1 MTPPINALG
10 GGGATLF
17 STTTFLTTTTL
28 LSSICCSSFR
38 SRRRRHHHHHHH
50 RRRRRSQSFA
60 NRIIRSLS
68 SGGPL
73 EEGTMRCPFPQ
84 KRRRGEEE
92 TKVSL
97 TKTTTSTT
105 THKIVASKTVLRSEM
120 MMMSAE
126 LKRRR
131 TTTTEGKEEEEEVI
145 KPMRIADI
153 LMVVFPERFP
163 TKTAA
168 KKAIR
173 RGDVRV
179 NEKTADVGFEVQMK
193 EDDEERLKIDIRARM
208 NANAA
213 QFNNTTNNKNRCEDV
228 LPKEIREG
236 DNATT
241 VAYEDEECAVVRK
254 SFGIPTL
261 KTKTNKNKKN
271 NNNNN
276 NKNNKEEELE
286 EDISELAGWNLDRVL
301 PYIVKPAENV
311 EGALHRPRPVHRLD
325 SLTGGLVVCAKTRR
339 ASKTLSEAFRD
350 RAARKRYR
358 AVLIE
363 YANHRKGGLGK
374 RKINEKRGTITS
386 KDMGPNNDQYAETE
400 FAICDETNEDDND
413 GGNAIAKVLIDFYP
427 KTGRT
432 HQLRRHA
439 EKQLNMPIL
448 GDTRYGDKAHRENAK
463 QKNIRLHLF
472 AAEITLPAEA
482 MPWRDAGGE
491 PLNVRVSEPAF
502 FKKSMDASDVFWNA
516 STL

>member
-1 MTPPINALG
+1 MTSKTNCAFLGG
-10 GGGATLF
+10 GGGAT
-17 STTTFLTTTTL
+17 TTTTL
-28 LSSICCSSFR
+28 FSSSSSSKEGTTTTLNNATKMRRPFPK
-38 SRRRRHHHHHHH
+38 RRRR
-50 RRRRRSQSFA
+50 QQ
-60 NRIIRSLS
+60 
-68 SGGPL
+68 
-73 EEGTMRCPFPQ
+73 Q
-84 KRRRGEEE
+84 KGEEE
-92 TKVSL
+92 TNKVS
-97 TKTTTSTT
+97 TKKTTTLSTT

-131 TTTTEGKEEEEEVI
+131 TTTTEGKEEEEEEVI

-261 KTKTNKNKKN
+261 KTKTNKNKK

-491 PLNVRVSEPAF
+491 PLNVRVPEPAF

>member
-1 MTPPINALG
+1 MRASTTTKTTLTTTRHDLNDLKNQFLRFFLGGG
-10 GGGATLF
+10 GGGATTTTLF
-17 STTTFLTTTTL
+17 SSSSSSKEGTTTTTL
-28 LSSICCSSFR
+28 NNATKMRRPFPK
-38 SRRRRHHHHHHH
+38 RRRR
-50 RRRRRSQSFA
+50 QQ
-60 NRIIRSLS
+60 
-68 SGGPL
+68 
-73 EEGTMRCPFPQ
+73 Q
-84 KRRRGEEE
+84 KGEEE
-92 TKVSL
+92 TNKVS
-97 TKTTTSTT
+97 TKKTTTLSTTT

-131 TTTTEGKEEEEEVI
+131 TTTTEGKEEEEEEEVI

-213 QFNNTTNNKNRCEDV
+213 QFNNTNNKNRCEDV

-276 NKNNKEEELE
+276 NNKNNKEKNENTSLLRIGYIKEIGTNFPSQPLRL
-286 EDISELAGWNLDRVL
+286 LA
-301 PYIVKPAENV
+301 I
-311 EGALHRPRPVHRLD
+311 
-325 SLTGGLVVCAKTRR
+325 
-339 ASKTLSEAFRD
+339 
-350 RAARKRYR
+350 
-358 AVLIE
+358 
-363 YANHRKGGLGK
+363 
-374 RKINEKRGTITS
+374 
-386 KDMGPNNDQYAETE
+386 
-400 FAICDETNEDDND
+400 
-413 GGNAIAKVLIDFYP
+413 
-427 KTGRT
+427 
-432 HQLRRHA
+432 
-439 EKQLNMPIL
+439 
-448 GDTRYGDKAHRENAK
+448 
-463 QKNIRLHLF
+463 
-472 AAEITLPAEA
+472 
-482 MPWRDAGGE
+482 
-491 PLNVRVSEPAF
+491 RVSESRKFEISARQLRTSSLCTFSPG
-502 FKKSMDASDVFWNA
+502 
-516 STL
+516 

>member
-1 MTPPINALG
+1 MTSSKTNFCAAFFLGG
-10 GGGATLF
+10 GGGAT
-17 STTTFLTTTTL
+17 TTTTL
-28 LSSICCSSFR
+28 FSSSSSSKEGTTTTTLNNATKMRRPFPK
-38 SRRRRHHHHHHH
+38 RRRR
-50 RRRRRSQSFA
+50 QQ
-60 NRIIRSLS
+60 
-68 SGGPL
+68 
-73 EEGTMRCPFPQ
+73 Q
-84 KRRRGEEE
+84 KGEEE
-92 TKVSL
+92 TNKVS
-97 TKTTTSTT
+97 TKKTTTLSTT

-213 QFNNTTNNKNRCEDV
+213 QFNNTNNKNRCEDV

-261 KTKTNKNKKN
+261 KTKTNKNKKNN

>member
-1 MTPPINALG
+1 MTSSKTNFCAAFFLGG
-10 GGGATLF
+10 GGGAT
-17 STTTFLTTTTL
+17 TTTTTL
-28 LSSICCSSFR
+28 FSSSS
-38 SRRRRHHHHHHH
+38 
-50 RRRRRSQSFA
+50 
-60 NRIIRSLS
+60 S
-68 SGGPL
+68 SK
-73 EEGTMRCPFPQ
+73 EGTTTTTLNTATKMRRPFP
-84 KRRRGEEE
+84 KRRGRQQHKGEEE
-92 TKVSL
+92 TNKVS
-97 TKTTTSTT
+97 TKKTTTLSTTT

-213 QFNNTTNNKNRCEDV
+213 QFNNTNKNKNRCEDV

-261 KTKTNKNKKN
+261 KTKTNKNKKNNN

-448 GDTRYGDKAHRENAK
+448 GDTRYGDKRTAKTRNKKIYVCISSRRRLRYQQKPCLGAMREEN
-463 QKNIRLHLF
+463 L
-472 AAEITLPAEA
+472 
-482 MPWRDAGGE
+482 
-491 PLNVRVSEPAF
+491 
-502 FKKSMDASDVFWNA
+502 
-516 STL
+516 

>member
-1 MTPPINALG
+1 
-10 GGGATLF
+10 
-17 STTTFLTTTTL
+17 
-28 LSSICCSSFR
+28 
-38 SRRRRHHHHHHH
+38 
-50 RRRRRSQSFA
+50 
-60 NRIIRSLS
+60 
-68 SGGPL
+68 
-73 EEGTMRCPFPQ
+73 MRCPFPQ
-84 KRRRGEEE
+84 KRRRGGEE

-97 TKTTTSTT
+97 TKTTSST

-120 MMMSAE
+120 IAE
-126 LKRRR
+126 MRRRR
-131 TTTTEGKEEEEEVI
+131 TTTTTKEEEEEEEEEVV
-145 KPMRIADI
+145 KTTMRIADV
-153 LMVVFPERFP
+153 LMVIFPERFP

-213 QFNNTTNNKNRCEDV
+213 QFNNTNNKNRCEDV

-271 NNNNN
+271 NNNSNTNN
-276 NKNNKEEELE
+276 NNKEEELE

>member
-1 MTPPINALG
+1 
-10 GGGATLF
+10 
-17 STTTFLTTTTL
+17 
-28 LSSICCSSFR
+28 
-38 SRRRRHHHHHHH
+38 
-50 RRRRRSQSFA
+50 
-60 NRIIRSLS
+60 
-68 SGGPL
+68 
-73 EEGTMRCPFPQ
+73 MRCPFPQ

-120 MMMSAE
+120 IAE
-126 LKRRR
+126 MRRRRR
-131 TTTTEGKEEEEEVI
+131 TTTTTKEEEEEV
-145 KPMRIADI
+145 KTTMRIADV
-153 LMVVFPERFP
+153 LMVIFPERFP

-179 NEKTADVGFEVQMK
+179 NEKTADVGFEVMK
-193 EDDEERLKIDIRARM
+193 EDDDEEEEERLKIDVRARM

-213 QFNNTTNNKNRCEDV
+213 HFNNNNNRCVSIEDV

-271 NNNNN
+271 KNNNKKNKNNNN
-276 NKNNKEEELE
+276 NKEEKEEE
-286 EDISELAGWNLDRVL
+286 EDTSELAGWNLDRVL

-311 EGALHRPRPVHRLD
+311 EGALHHPRPVHRLD

-413 GGNAIAKVLIDFYP
+413 GNAIAKVLIDFYP

-448 GDTRYGDKAHRENAK
+448 GDTRYGDKVHRENAK

-491 PLNVRVSEPAF
+491 SLNVRVSEPAF
-502 FKKSMDASDVFWNA
+502 FKKSMDASDVWNA

>member
-1 MTPPINALG
+1 MTSSKTNFCAAFFLGG
-10 GGGATLF
+10 GGGATTTTLF
-17 STTTFLTTTTL
+17 SSSSSSNEGTTTTTL
-28 LSSICCSSFR
+28 NTATKM
-38 SRRRRHHHHHHH
+38 RR
-50 RRRRRSQSFA
+50 
-60 NRIIRSLS
+60 
-68 SGGPL
+68 
-73 EEGTMRCPFPQ
+73 PFP
-84 KRRRGEEE
+84 KRRGRQQHKGEEE
-92 TKVSL
+92 TNKVS
-97 TKTTTSTT
+97 TKKTTTLSTTT

-131 TTTTEGKEEEEEVI
+131 TTTTEGKEEEEEEEVI

-276 NKNNKEEELE
+276 TNNNNKEEELE

>member
-1 MTPPINALG
+1 MTSSKTNFCAAFFLGG
-10 GGGATLF
+10 GGGAT
-17 STTTFLTTTTL
+17 TTTTL
-28 LSSICCSSFR
+28 FSSSS
-38 SRRRRHHHHHHH
+38 
-50 RRRRRSQSFA
+50 
-60 NRIIRSLS
+60 S
-68 SGGPL
+68 SK
-73 EEGTMRCPFPQ
+73 EGTTTTTLNNATKMRRPFP
-84 KRRRGEEE
+84 KRRGRQQQKGEEE
-92 TKVSL
+92 TNKVS
-97 TKTTTSTT
+97 TKKTTLSTT

-131 TTTTEGKEEEEEVI
+131 TTTTEGKEEEEEEEVI

-168 KKAIR
+168 KNAIR

-363 YANHRKGGLGK
+363 YANRKGGLGK

>member
-1 MTPPINALG
+1 M
-10 GGGATLF
+10 
-17 STTTFLTTTTL
+17 
-28 LSSICCSSFR
+28 
-38 SRRRRHHHHHHH
+38 
-50 RRRRRSQSFA
+50 
-60 NRIIRSLS
+60 
-68 SGGPL
+68 
-73 EEGTMRCPFPQ
+73 
-84 KRRRGEEE
+84 
-92 TKVSL
+92 
-97 TKTTTSTT
+97 
-105 THKIVASKTVLRSEM
+105 
-120 MMMSAE
+120 
-126 LKRRR
+126 
-131 TTTTEGKEEEEEVI
+131 EGKEEEEEEEEEEEVI
-145 KPMRIADI
+145 KKPMRIADI

-179 NEKTADVGFEVQMK
+179 NEKTADVGFEVHMK

-213 QFNNTTNNKNRCEDV
+213 QFNNTNNNKKNRCEDV

-261 KTKTNKNKKN
+261 KTKTNKNKKNNN

-491 PLNVRVSEPAF
+491 PLNVRVPEPAF

>member
-1 MTPPINALG
+1 MTSKTNFCAFFWGG
-10 GGGATLF
+10 GGGAT
-17 STTTFLTTTTL
+17 TTTTL
-28 LSSICCSSFR
+28 FSSSSSSKEGTTTTLNNATKMRRPFPK
-38 SRRRRHHHHHHH
+38 RRRR
-50 RRRRRSQSFA
+50 QQ
-60 NRIIRSLS
+60 
-68 SGGPL
+68 
-73 EEGTMRCPFPQ
+73 Q
-84 KRRRGEEE
+84 KGEEE
-92 TKVSL
+92 TNKVS
-97 TKTTTSTT
+97 TKKTTTLSTTT

-276 NKNNKEEELE
+276 NNNKNNKEEELE
-286 EDISELAGWNLDRVL
+286 EDISELAGWNLDRML

-491 PLNVRVSEPAF
+491 PLNVRVPEPAF

>member
-1 MTPPINALG
+1 MTSKTNCAFLGG
-10 GGGATLF
+10 GGGAT
-17 STTTFLTTTTL
+17 TTTTL
-28 LSSICCSSFR
+28 FSSSSSSSKEGTTTTTLNNATKMRRPFPK
-38 SRRRRHHHHHHH
+38 RRRR
-50 RRRRRSQSFA
+50 QQ
-60 NRIIRSLS
+60 
-68 SGGPL
+68 
-73 EEGTMRCPFPQ
+73 Q
-84 KRRRGEEE
+84 KGEEE
-92 TKVSL
+92 TNKVS
-97 TKTTTSTT
+97 TKKTTTLSTTT

-131 TTTTEGKEEEEEVI
+131 TTTTEGKEEEEEEEEEEVI

-261 KTKTNKNKKN
+261 KTKTNKNKKNN

-413 GGNAIAKVLIDFYP
+413 GSNAIAKVLIDFYP

>member
-1 MTPPINALG
+1 
-10 GGGATLF
+10 
-17 STTTFLTTTTL
+17 
-28 LSSICCSSFR
+28 
-38 SRRRRHHHHHHH
+38 
-50 RRRRRSQSFA
+50 
-60 NRIIRSLS
+60 
-68 SGGPL
+68 
-73 EEGTMRCPFPQ
+73 
-84 KRRRGEEE
+84 
-92 TKVSL
+92 
-97 TKTTTSTT
+97 
-105 THKIVASKTVLRSEM
+105 
-120 MMMSAE
+120 MSAE
-126 LKRRR
+126 MKRRR
-131 TTTTEGKEEEEEVI
+131 TTTTEGKEEEEEEEVI

-491 PLNVRVSEPAF
+491 SLNVRVSEPAF
-502 FKKSMDASDVFWNA
+502 FKKSMDASDVWNA

>member
-1 MTPPINALG
+1 MTSKTNCAFLGG
-10 GGGATLF
+10 GGGAT
-17 STTTFLTTTTL
+17 TTTTL
-28 LSSICCSSFR
+28 FSSSSSSKEGTTTTTLNNATKMRRPFPK
-38 SRRRRHHHHHHH
+38 RRRR
-50 RRRRRSQSFA
+50 QQ
-60 NRIIRSLS
+60 
-68 SGGPL
+68 
-73 EEGTMRCPFPQ
+73 Q
-84 KRRRGEEE
+84 KGEEE
-92 TKVSL
+92 TNKVS
-97 TKTTTSTT
+97 TKKTTTPSTT

-271 NNNNN
+271 NNNSNTNN
-276 NKNNKEEELE
+276 NNKEEELE

>member
-1 MTPPINALG
+1 MTSKTNFCAFFLGG
-10 GGGATLF
+10 GGGAT
-17 STTTFLTTTTL
+17 TTTTL
-28 LSSICCSSFR
+28 FSSSSSSKEGTTTTTLNNATKMRRPFPK
-38 SRRRRHHHHHHH
+38 RRRR
-50 RRRRRSQSFA
+50 QQ
-60 NRIIRSLS
+60 
-68 SGGPL
+68 
-73 EEGTMRCPFPQ
+73 Q
-84 KRRRGEEE
+84 KGEEE
-92 TKVSL
+92 TNKVS
-97 TKTTTSTT
+97 TKKTTTLSTT

-131 TTTTEGKEEEEEVI
+131 TTTTEGKEEEEEEEEVI

>member
-1 MTPPINALG
+1 MTSKTNFCAFFLGG
-10 GGGATLF
+10 GGGAT
-17 STTTFLTTTTL
+17 TTTTL
-28 LSSICCSSFR
+28 FSSSSSSSKEGTTTTTLNNATKMRRPFPK
-38 SRRRRHHHHHHH
+38 RRRR
-50 RRRRRSQSFA
+50 QQ
-60 NRIIRSLS
+60 
-68 SGGPL
+68 
-73 EEGTMRCPFPQ
+73 Q
-84 KRRRGEEE
+84 KGEEE
-92 TKVSL
+92 TNKVS
-97 TKTTTSTT
+97 TKKTTPSTT

-179 NEKTADVGFEVQMK
+179 NEKTADVGFEVHMK

-213 QFNNTTNNKNRCEDV
+213 QFNNTNNNKKNRCEDV

-261 KTKTNKNKKN
+261 KTKTNKNKKNN

-491 PLNVRVSEPAF
+491 PLNVRVPEPAF

>member
-1 MTPPINALG
+1 MTSKTNFCAFFLGG
-10 GGGATLF
+10 GGGAT
-17 STTTFLTTTTL
+17 TTTTL
-28 LSSICCSSFR
+28 FSSSS
-38 SRRRRHHHHHHH
+38 
-50 RRRRRSQSFA
+50 
-60 NRIIRSLS
+60 S
-68 SGGPL
+68 SK
-73 EEGTMRCPFPQ
+73 EGTTTTTLNNATKMRRPFP
-84 KRRRGEEE
+84 KRRRQQQKGEEE
-92 TKVSL
+92 TNKVS
-97 TKTTTSTT
+97 TKKTTTLSTT

-131 TTTTEGKEEEEEVI
+131 TTTTEGKEEEEEEEEEVI

-271 NNNNN
+271 NNNSNTNN
-276 NKNNKEEELE
+276 NNKEEELE

>member
-1 MTPPINALG
+1 MTSSKTNFCAAFFLGG
-10 GGGATLF
+10 GGGAT
-17 STTTFLTTTTL
+17 TTTTL
-28 LSSICCSSFR
+28 FSSSS
-38 SRRRRHHHHHHH
+38 
-50 RRRRRSQSFA
+50 
-60 NRIIRSLS
+60 S
-68 SGGPL
+68 SK
-73 EEGTMRCPFPQ
+73 EGTTTTTLNTATKMRRPFP
-84 KRRRGEEE
+84 KRRGRQQQKGEEE
-92 TKVSL
+92 TNKVS
-97 TKTTTSTT
+97 TKKTTTLSTTT

-131 TTTTEGKEEEEEVI
+131 TTTTEGKEEEEEEEEVI

-261 KTKTNKNKKN
+261 KTKTNKNKKNNNN

>member
-1 MTPPINALG
+1 MTSKTNFCAFFLGG
-10 GGGATLF
+10 GGGAT
-17 STTTFLTTTTL
+17 TTTTL
-28 LSSICCSSFR
+28 FSSSS
-38 SRRRRHHHHHHH
+38 
-50 RRRRRSQSFA
+50 
-60 NRIIRSLS
+60 S
-68 SGGPL
+68 SK
-73 EEGTMRCPFPQ
+73 EGTTTTTLNNATKMRRPFP
-84 KRRRGEEE
+84 KRRRQQQKGEEE
-92 TKVSL
+92 TNKVS
-97 TKTTTSTT
+97 TKKTTTLSTT

-131 TTTTEGKEEEEEVI
+131 TTTTEGKEEEEEEEEVI

-261 KTKTNKNKKN
+261 KTKTNKNKKNNNN

>member
-1 MTPPINALG
+1 MTPTNNAG
-10 GGGATLF
+10 GGKTRTTSSVICSPSRRHLNQRGKSVRILF
-17 STTTFLTTTTL
+17 SSSSSSSKEGTTTL
-28 LSSICCSSFR
+28 N
-38 SRRRRHHHHHHH
+38 
-50 RRRRRSQSFA
+50 A
-60 NRIIRSLS
+60 
-68 SGGPL
+68 
-73 EEGTMRCPFPQ
+73 TMRRPFP
-84 KRRRGEEE
+84 KRRQQKGEEE
-92 TKVSL
+92 TKLS
-97 TKTTTSTT
+97 TKKTTLSST
-105 THKIVASKTVLRSEM
+105 THKIVASKTVLRSE
-120 MMMSAE
+120 MMSAE

-213 QFNNTTNNKNRCEDV
+213 QFNNTNNKNRCEDV

-491 PLNVRVSEPAF
+491 PLNVRVPEPAF

>member
-1 MTPPINALG
+1 MTSKTNFCAFFLGG
-10 GGGATLF
+10 GGGAT
-17 STTTFLTTTTL
+17 TTTTL
-28 LSSICCSSFR
+28 FSSSS
-38 SRRRRHHHHHHH
+38 
-50 RRRRRSQSFA
+50 
-60 NRIIRSLS
+60 S
-68 SGGPL
+68 SK
-73 EEGTMRCPFPQ
+73 EGTTTTLNNATKMRRPFP
-84 KRRRGEEE
+84 KRRRQQQKGEEE
-92 TKVSL
+92 TNKVS
-97 TKTTTSTT
+97 TKKTTTLSTT

-131 TTTTEGKEEEEEVI
+131 TTTTEGKEEEEEEEEEEVI

-213 QFNNTTNNKNRCEDV
+213 QFNNTNKNKNRCEDV

-261 KTKTNKNKKN
+261 KTKTNKNKKNNN

-358 AVLIE
+358 SVLIE

-413 GGNAIAKVLIDFYP
+413 GSNAIAKVLIDFYP

>member
-1 MTPPINALG
+1 MTSKTNCAFLGG
-10 GGGATLF
+10 GGGATTTTLF
-17 STTTFLTTTTL
+17 SSSSSSKEGTTTTL
-28 LSSICCSSFR
+28 NATKM
-38 SRRRRHHHHHHH
+38 RR
-50 RRRRRSQSFA
+50 
-60 NRIIRSLS
+60 
-68 SGGPL
+68 
-73 EEGTMRCPFPQ
+73 PFP
-84 KRRRGEEE
+84 KRRRQQQKGEEE
-92 TKVSL
+92 TNKVS
-97 TKTTTSTT
+97 TKKTTTLSTT

-131 TTTTEGKEEEEEVI
+131 TTTTEGKEEEEEEVI

-271 NNNNN
+271 NNNSNTNN
-276 NKNNKEEELE
+276 NNKEEELE

>member
-1 MTPPINALG
+1 M
-10 GGGATLF
+10 
-17 STTTFLTTTTL
+17 
-28 LSSICCSSFR
+28 
-38 SRRRRHHHHHHH
+38 RR
-50 RRRRRSQSFA
+50 
-60 NRIIRSLS
+60 
-68 SGGPL
+68 
-73 EEGTMRCPFPQ
+73 PFP
-84 KRRRGEEE
+84 KRRRQQQQQQQKGEEE
-92 TKVSL
+92 TKLS
-97 TKTTTSTT
+97 TKKTTLST

-120 MMMSAE
+120 MSAE
-126 LKRRR
+126 MKRRR
-131 TTTTEGKEEEEEVI
+131 TTTKEGKEEEEEEEEVKK

-213 QFNNTTNNKNRCEDV
+213 HFSNNNNRCVSIEDV

-271 NNNNN
+271 NNNSNTNN
-276 NKNNKEEELE
+276 NNKEEELE

-400 FAICDETNEDDND
+400 FAICDETHEDDND

-448 GDTRYGDKAHRENAK
+448 GDTRYGDKVHRENAK

-491 PLNVRVSEPAF
+491 SLNVRVSEPAF
-502 FKKSMDASDVFWNA
+502 FKKSMDASDVWNA

>member
-1 MTPPINALG
+1 MTSKTNFCAFFLGG
-10 GGGATLF
+10 GGGAT
-17 STTTFLTTTTL
+17 TTTTL
-28 LSSICCSSFR
+28 FSSSSSSKEGTTTTTLNNATKMRRPFPK
-38 SRRRRHHHHHHH
+38 RRRR
-50 RRRRRSQSFA
+50 QQ
-60 NRIIRSLS
+60 
-68 SGGPL
+68 
-73 EEGTMRCPFPQ
+73 Q
-84 KRRRGEEE
+84 KGEEE
-92 TKVSL
+92 TNKVS
-97 TKTTTSTT
+97 TKKTTTLSTT

-276 NKNNKEEELE
+276 NYNKNNKEEELE

>member
-1 MTPPINALG
+1 MTPTNNAG
-10 GGGATLF
+10 GGKTRTTSSVICSPSRRHHRQRGKSVRILF
-17 STTTFLTTTTL
+17 SSSSSSSKEGTTTL
-28 LSSICCSSFR
+28 N
-38 SRRRRHHHHHHH
+38 
-50 RRRRRSQSFA
+50 A
-60 NRIIRSLS
+60 
-68 SGGPL
+68 
-73 EEGTMRCPFPQ
+73 TMRRPFP
-84 KRRRGEEE
+84 KRRQQKGEEE
-92 TKVSL
+92 TKLS
-97 TKTTTSTT
+97 TKKTTLSST

-120 MMMSAE
+120 MSAE
-126 LKRRR
+126 MKRRR
-131 TTTTEGKEEEEEVI
+131 TTTMEGKEEEEEEEEVI

-213 QFNNTTNNKNRCEDV
+213 QFNNTNNKNRCEDV

-491 PLNVRVSEPAF
+491 PLNVRVPEPAF

>member
-1 MTPPINALG
+1 MTSKTNFCAFFWCG
-10 GGGATLF
+10 GGGAT
-17 STTTFLTTTTL
+17 TTTTL
-28 LSSICCSSFR
+28 FSSSSSSKEGTTTTTLNNATKMRRPFPK
-38 SRRRRHHHHHHH
+38 RRRR
-50 RRRRRSQSFA
+50 QQ
-60 NRIIRSLS
+60 
-68 SGGPL
+68 
-73 EEGTMRCPFPQ
+73 Q
-84 KRRRGEEE
+84 KGEEE
-92 TKVSL
+92 TNKVS
-97 TKTTTSTT
+97 TKKTTTLSTT

-131 TTTTEGKEEEEEVI
+131 TTTTEGKEEEEEEEEVI

-276 NKNNKEEELE
+276 NNNYNKNNKEEELE

>member
-1 MTPPINALG
+1 MTSKTNFCAFFLGG
-10 GGGATLF
+10 GGGAT
-17 STTTFLTTTTL
+17 TTTTL
-28 LSSICCSSFR
+28 FSSSS
-38 SRRRRHHHHHHH
+38 
-50 RRRRRSQSFA
+50 
-60 NRIIRSLS
+60 S
-68 SGGPL
+68 SK
-73 EEGTMRCPFPQ
+73 EGTTTTLNNATKMRRPFP
-84 KRRRGEEE
+84 KRRRQQQKGEEE
-92 TKVSL
+92 TNKVS
-97 TKTTTSTT
+97 TKKTTTLSTT

-213 QFNNTTNNKNRCEDV
+213 QFNNTTTNNKNRCEDV

-276 NKNNKEEELE
+276 NNYNKNNKEEELE

>member
-1 MTPPINALG
+1 MTSKTNFCAFFLGG
-10 GGGATLF
+10 GGGAT
-17 STTTFLTTTTL
+17 TTTTL
-28 LSSICCSSFR
+28 FSSSSSSKEGTTTTLNNATKMRRPFPK
-38 SRRRRHHHHHHH
+38 RRRR
-50 RRRRRSQSFA
+50 QQ
-60 NRIIRSLS
+60 
-68 SGGPL
+68 
-73 EEGTMRCPFPQ
+73 Q
-84 KRRRGEEE
+84 KGEEE
-92 TKVSL
+92 TNKVS
-97 TKTTTSTT
+97 TKKTTTLSTT

-131 TTTTEGKEEEEEVI
+131 TTTTEGKEEEEEEEVI

-213 QFNNTTNNKNRCEDV
+213 QFNNTNNKNRCEDV

-261 KTKTNKNKKN
+261 KTKTNKNKKNNN

>member
-1 MTPPINALG
+1 M
-10 GGGATLF
+10 
-17 STTTFLTTTTL
+17 
-28 LSSICCSSFR
+28 
-38 SRRRRHHHHHHH
+38 
-50 RRRRRSQSFA
+50 
-60 NRIIRSLS
+60 
-68 SGGPL
+68 

-120 MMMSAE
+120 IAE
-126 LKRRR
+126 MRRRR
-131 TTTTEGKEEEEEVI
+131 TTTTTTKEEEEEEEV
-145 KPMRIADI
+145 KTTMRIADV
-153 LMVVFPERFP
+153 LMVIFPERFP

-179 NEKTADVGFEVQMK
+179 NEKTADVGFEVMK
-193 EDDEERLKIDIRARM
+193 EDDDEEEEERLKIDVRARM

-213 QFNNTTNNKNRCEDV
+213 HFNNNNNRCVSIEDV

-413 GGNAIAKVLIDFYP
+413 GNAIAKVLIDFYP

-491 PLNVRVSEPAF
+491 PLNVRVPEPAF

>member
-1 MTPPINALG
+1 MQTQ
-10 GGGATLF
+10 
-17 STTTFLTTTTL
+17 
-28 LSSICCSSFR
+28 
-38 SRRRRHHHHHHH
+38 H
-50 RRRRRSQSFA
+50 
-60 NRIIRSLS
+60 
-68 SGGPL
+68 
-73 EEGTMRCPFPQ
+73 
-84 KRRRGEEE
+84 
-92 TKVSL
+92 SL
-97 TKTTTSTT
+97 T
-105 THKIVASKTVLRSEM
+105 
-120 MMMSAE
+120 
-126 LKRRR
+126 
-131 TTTTEGKEEEEEVI
+131 
-145 KPMRIADI
+145 I
-153 LMVVFPERFP
+153 L
-163 TKTAA
+163 
-168 KKAIR
+168 
-173 RGDVRV
+173 
-179 NEKTADVGFEVQMK
+179 
-193 EDDEERLKIDIRARM
+193 
-208 NANAA
+208 
-213 QFNNTTNNKNRCEDV
+213 NNKNRCEDV

-261 KTKTNKNKKN
+261 KTKTNKNKKNNN

>member
-1 MTPPINALG
+1 MTSKTNFCAFFGGG
-10 GGGATLF
+10 GGGAT
-17 STTTFLTTTTL
+17 TTTTL
-28 LSSICCSSFR
+28 FSSSSSSKEGTTTTTLNNATKMRRPFPK
-38 SRRRRHHHHHHH
+38 RRRRQQH
-50 RRRRRSQSFA
+50 
-60 NRIIRSLS
+60 
-68 SGGPL
+68 
-73 EEGTMRCPFPQ
+73 
-84 KRRRGEEE
+84 KGEEE
-92 TKVSL
+92 TNKVS
-97 TKTTTSTT
+97 TKKTTTLSTT

-120 MMMSAE
+120 MSAE
-126 LKRRR
+126 MKRRR

-502 FKKSMDASDVFWNA
+502 FKKSMDASDVFWNT

>member
-1 MTPPINALG
+1 MTSKTNFCAFFLGG
-10 GGGATLF
+10 GGGAT
-17 STTTFLTTTTL
+17 TTTTL
-28 LSSICCSSFR
+28 FSSSS
-38 SRRRRHHHHHHH
+38 
-50 RRRRRSQSFA
+50 
-60 NRIIRSLS
+60 S
-68 SGGPL
+68 SSK
-73 EEGTMRCPFPQ
+73 EGTTTTTLNNATKMRRPFP
-84 KRRRGEEE
+84 KRRRQQQKGEEE
-92 TKVSL
+92 TNKVS
-97 TKTTTSTT
+97 TKKTTTLSTT

-120 MMMSAE
+120 MMSAE
-126 LKRRR
+126 MKRRR

>member
-1 MTPPINALG
+1 MTSKTNFCAFFLGG
-10 GGGATLF
+10 GGGAT
-17 STTTFLTTTTL
+17 TTTTL
-28 LSSICCSSFR
+28 FSSSS
-38 SRRRRHHHHHHH
+38 
-50 RRRRRSQSFA
+50 
-60 NRIIRSLS
+60 S
-68 SGGPL
+68 SK
-73 EEGTMRCPFPQ
+73 EGTTTTLNNATKMRRPFP
-84 KRRRGEEE
+84 KRRRQQQKGEEE
-92 TKVSL
+92 TNKVS
-97 TKTTTSTT
+97 TKKTTTLSTT

-131 TTTTEGKEEEEEVI
+131 TTTTEGKEEEEEEVI

-261 KTKTNKNKKN
+261 KTKTNKNKKNNN

>member
-1 MTPPINALG
+1 MTPTNNAG
-10 GGGATLF
+10 GGKTRTTSSVICSPSRRHHRQRGKSVRILF
-17 STTTFLTTTTL
+17 SSSSSSSKEGTTTL
-28 LSSICCSSFR
+28 N
-38 SRRRRHHHHHHH
+38 
-50 RRRRRSQSFA
+50 A
-60 NRIIRSLS
+60 
-68 SGGPL
+68 
-73 EEGTMRCPFPQ
+73 TMRRPVP
-84 KRRRGEEE
+84 KRRQQQGEEE
-92 TKVSL
+92 TKLS
-97 TKTTTSTT
+97 TKKTTLST

-120 MMMSAE
+120 MSAE
-126 LKRRR
+126 MKRRR
-131 TTTTEGKEEEEEVI
+131 TTTKEGKEEEEEEEEVI

-213 QFNNTTNNKNRCEDV
+213 QFNNTNNNKNRCEDV

-491 PLNVRVSEPAF
+491 PLNVRVPEPAF

>member
-1 MTPPINALG
+1 MTSKTNCAFLGG
-10 GGGATLF
+10 GGGATTTTLF
-17 STTTFLTTTTL
+17 SSSSSSKEGTTTTL
-28 LSSICCSSFR
+28 NATKM
-38 SRRRRHHHHHHH
+38 RR
-50 RRRRRSQSFA
+50 
-60 NRIIRSLS
+60 
-68 SGGPL
+68 
-73 EEGTMRCPFPQ
+73 PFP
-84 KRRRGEEE
+84 KRRQQQQKGEEE
-92 TKVSL
+92 TNKVS
-97 TKTTTSTT
+97 TKKTTTLSTTT

-261 KTKTNKNKKN
+261 KTKTNKNKKNN